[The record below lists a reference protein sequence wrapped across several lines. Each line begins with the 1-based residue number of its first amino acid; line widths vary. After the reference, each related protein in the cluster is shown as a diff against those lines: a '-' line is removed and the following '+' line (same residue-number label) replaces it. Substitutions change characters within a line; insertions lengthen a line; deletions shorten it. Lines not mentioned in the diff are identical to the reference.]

1 MSMRIR
7 TGAETRLR
15 NQFLTL
21 ASILAFSGVA
31 VTSAIAHPG
40 HKTQVTQ
47 KGATVSASPAITGR
61 FKTDAI
67 AGSVSAVSHTDF
79 RNDPEAFQFLIVSD
93 NTGGARTGVFESAVG
108 KINLLQPEF
117 VVSVGDL
124 IEGYSESPEI
134 LASQWAQFESMV
146 NRIEAPFFYAP
157 GNHDYS
163 NNVMADLWKKKFG
176 RSFYHFTY
184 KDTLFVVLNT
194 ENKHPGGG
202 QPKIDEEQRA
212 YLAKVLADNPKSRWT
227 FLFMH
232 QPVWSIG
239 TDTGWAEVEALL
251 KGRPYTGIAG
261 HMHTYQHVERS
272 GRDLITLGTTGGGSQ
287 LRGEAYGEF
296 DHVTWVTMGKDGPII
311 ANLALDGITDKYVT
325 APGFAQRFQKLPTFA
340 LEPWFV
346 SDSGSVGSNLRLKV
360 HNPFDAPLSF
370 SIDAPQHPSILLT
383 GDPLT
388 GTVPAMSD
396 RIFDIPIKVATTSGD
411 IRPLELRA
419 AAKVTLGGREVDW
432 NNVMRAAPVL
442 RNALSKARTP
452 IVHDGSIEEWGP
464 LRFSGDTP
472 ARAPDGKTFAVSGSD
487 ASFRFDV
494 AYDDNFLHVAVDVKD
509 DEVTPGLLSGKHDAQ
524 DLVILTLDGRPVAQS
539 ATNVALSTTMK
550 AGDWIF
556 IMGTPNAQEGERL
569 FGAIMPPIFAVKM
582 KRKLGGYTAE
592 FRVPLAYI
600 ASKHPN
606 GNWTDLRLNISLNDI
621 DPVAKPSRPPLSIGW
636 QSDWREQLVGTGT
649 FFKQ

>member
-1 MSMRIR
+1 MSMH
-7 TGAETRLR
+7 TGAEKSARSL
-15 NQFLTL
+15 LL
-21 ASILAFSGVA
+21 ASVLGVA
-31 VTSAIAHPG
+31 IACFAVSSTTAHPG
-40 HKTQVTQ
+40 HNTQVTQ
-47 KGATVSASPAITGR
+47 KGSSGGSGPALVGR

-67 AGSVSAVSHTDF
+67 AGTVSTVSHMNF
-79 RNDPEAFQFLIVSD
+79 RNDPEAFQFVIVSD
-93 NTGGARTGVFESAVG
+93 NTGGARTGIFESAVG

-134 LASQWAQFESMV
+134 LASQWAYFEGMV
-146 NRIEAPFFYAP
+146 GRIEAPFFYAP

-163 NNVMADLWKKKFG
+163 NNVMADIWKKKFG

-184 KDTLFVVLNT
+184 KDALFVVLNT

-212 YLAKVLADNPKSRWT
+212 YLAKVLADNPKPRWT

-251 KGRPYTGIAG
+251 KGRAYTGIAG
-261 HMHTYQHVERS
+261 HMHTYEHVEQA

-296 DHVTWVTMGKDGPII
+296 DHVTWVTMAKDGPVI

-346 SDSGSVGSNLRLKV
+346 SEGGGVGSNLRLKV

-370 SIDAPQHPSILLT
+370 SIEAPQHPSILLT
-383 GDPLT
+383 GDPLS
-388 GTVPAMSD
+388 GTVPAASD
-396 RIFDIPIKVATTSGD
+396 QFFDIPVTVSKASGAS
-411 IRPLELRA
+411 RPLELRA
-419 AAKVTLGGREVDW
+419 AAKVTLGDREVDW
-432 NNVMRAAPVL
+432 NNVMRAAPVA
-442 RNALSKARTP
+442 RNLLTKASKP
-452 IVHDGSIEEWGP
+452 IVHDGSIGEWGS
-464 LRFSGDTP
+464 LRFAGETP
-472 ARAPDGKTFAVSGSD
+472 ARAPDGKAFDVTADD

-494 AYDDNFLHVAVDVKD
+494 AYDDNFLHVAIDVKD

-524 DLVILTLDGRPVAQS
+524 DLAILTLDGRPVAQS
-539 ATNVALSTTMK
+539 ATNVALTTTMK
-550 AGDWIF
+550 SGDWIF

-582 KRKLGGYTAE
+582 KRKTGGYTAE

-600 ASKHPN
+600 ASKHPS
-606 GNWTDLRLNISLNDI
+606 GNWTDLRLNIAINDI
-621 DPVAKPSRPPLSIGW
+621 DPQSKPSRPPLAVGW

>member
-1 MSMRIR
+1 MSIQ
-7 TGAETRLR
+7 TGTEKRARSLMMA
-15 NQFLTL
+15 L
-21 ASILAFSGVA
+21 ASSVA
-31 VTSAIAHPG
+31 LSCFWVSSTAAHPG
-40 HKTQVTQ
+40 HSAQVMQ
-47 KGATVSASPAITGR
+47 KGASGVSSPAVTGR

-67 AGSVSAVSHTDF
+67 AGPVSAISHTEF
-79 RNDPEAFQFLIVSD
+79 RNDPEAFQFVIVSD

-134 LASQWAQFESMV
+134 LASQWAYFESMV

-184 KDTLFVVLNT
+184 KDALFVVLNT
-194 ENKHPGGG
+194 EHKHPGGA

-212 YLAKVLADNPKSRWT
+212 YLAKVLADNPKPRWT

-239 TDTGWAEVEALL
+239 KDTGWTEVEALL

-261 HMHTYQHVERS
+261 HMHTYEHVEQA

-346 SDSGSVGSNLRLKV
+346 SEGGGVGSNLRLKV

-370 SIDAPQHPSILLT
+370 SIEAPQHPSILLT
-383 GDPLT
+383 GDPLS
-388 GTVPAMSD
+388 GTVPAASD
-396 RIFDIPIKVATTSGD
+396 QVFEIPVTVSKTSGAS
-411 IRPLELRA
+411 RPLELRA

-432 NNVMRAAPVL
+432 NNVMRAAPVA
-442 RNALSKARTP
+442 RNTLTKATMP
-452 IVHDGSIEEWGP
+452 IVHDGSIEEWGN
-464 LRFSGDTP
+464 LRFAGETP
-472 ARAPDGKTFAVSGSD
+472 ARAPDGKAFDVTRAD

-494 AYDDNFLHVAVDVKD
+494 AYDDNFLHVAIDVKD

-524 DLVILTLDGRPVAQS
+524 DLAILTLDGRPVAQS
-539 ATNVALSTTMK
+539 ATNVALTTTMK
-550 AGDWIF
+550 SGDWIF
-556 IMGTPNAQEGERL
+556 IMGTPNATEGERL

-582 KRKLGGYTAE
+582 KRKIGGYTAE

-600 ASKHPN
+600 ASKHPS
-606 GNWTDLRLNISLNDI
+606 GNWTDLRLNIAINDI
-621 DPVAKPSRPPLSIGW
+621 DPQSKPSRPPLAIGW

-649 FFKQ
+649 FFKK